1 MKKLFVSVLA
11 SIFAVGMLTAC
22 GEVEEEPINDPGLEE
37 DGDLDNFDDEQDETV
52 EGEEDDDETDED
64 DI

>member
-22 GEVEEEPINDPGLEE
+22 GEVEDEPINDPGIEE
-37 DGDLDNFDDEQDETV
+37 D
-52 EGEEDDDETDED
+52 EDATDED